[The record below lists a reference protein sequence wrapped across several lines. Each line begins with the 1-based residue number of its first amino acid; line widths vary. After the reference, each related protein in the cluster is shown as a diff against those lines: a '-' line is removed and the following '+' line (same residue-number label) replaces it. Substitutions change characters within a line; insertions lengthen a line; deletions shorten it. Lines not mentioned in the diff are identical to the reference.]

1 MNRSRCFHAP
11 LASNGM
17 GKVDYCAA
25 CQVVTLHVGAI
36 SLRFDPESAET
47 LQALL
52 SEGLMALREEM
63 SPEHVHTARKLA
75 S

>member
-36 SLRFDPESAET
+36 SLRLDPDSAEA
-47 LQALL
+47 LWALL
-52 SEGLMALREEM
+52 SEGLMALREET
-63 SPEHVHTARKLA
+63 SAAEAGPTKWA